1 MTDAAKKISAELE
14 KAYREAFYVIHWGDE
29 NIVLKVGHANPELAA
44 LMKIHVTTSAA
55 FLTAFNPYS
64 ILSTTEE
71 NLHNQHSLISDIH
84 SLGLIGIVGEGGD
97 SSNLWPSEPSV
108 LVLGISLQNA
118 ELLADRYGQNGFL
131 WISSDD
137 GFVVLNLRYPVGGRI
152 NEN

>member
-1 MTDAAKKISAELE
+1 
-14 KAYREAFYVIHWGDE
+14 
-29 NIVLKVGHANPELAA
+29 
-44 LMKIHVTTSAA
+44 MKIRGVTSAA

-64 ILSTTEE
+64 VLLTAEE

-84 SLGLIGIVGEGGD
+84 SLGLTSIAGEGSD

-108 LVLGISLQNA
+108 LALGISLQSA
-118 ELLADRYGQNGFL
+118 ELLADRYGQNAFL

-137 GFVVLNLRYPVGGRI
+137 GFVSLNLRYPGGGRI